1 MRRAGPLAAAI
12 TLLVAALFGGVADGT
27 AKPKPVESK
36 EPVKGSRQA
45 PAQGAPGSQATP
57 SQPSTQDD
65 GASDDET
72 MTNDAYRAIVRSSLQ
87 TKSPGD
93 TLGDGLF
100 ASARAAFYAG
110 EFDTAMVRAKQFTQ
124 TYMRNLSMNE
134 ALQMMLLWRGYRDFE
149 NRPLRA
155 YAHVLELRE
164 AGRPDSAAAVA
175 QAALTQWP
183 GARVRDHLHM
193 ELAVLARDRG
203 DHAAAVTH
211 ALAVADT
218 SLHSRLAP
226 AALNLAGD
234 EALAAGQ
241 GPETAL
247 HLYQALLERYPESPL
262 ATSVRA
268 KIFDLRKRT
277 QL

>member
-1 MRRAGPLAAAI
+1 MRRPALLALALA
-12 TLLVAALFGGVADGT
+12 LAVAAFLGGAADT
-27 AKPKPVESK
+27 SAKPKPVESK
-36 EPVKGSRQA
+36 EPAKGSHQTS
-45 PAQGAPGSQATP
+45 PGPQATP
-57 SQPSTQDD
+57 GTPQPQPKDEDAIDSD
-65 GASDDET
+65 G
-72 MTNDAYRAIVRSSLQ
+72 MTNDAYRAIVRSSLHPRA
-87 TKSPGD
+87 PGD
-93 TLGDGLF
+93 TLGDGVF

-110 EFDTAMVRAKQFTQ
+110 EFDTAMARAQRFTSS
-124 TYMRNLSMNE
+124 YMRNLSMNE
-134 ALQMMLLWRGYRDFE
+134 ALQMILLWRGYRDFE
-149 NRPLRA
+149 DRPLRA

-164 AGRPDSAAAVA
+164 LGKPDSAAAVA

-193 ELAVLARDRG
+193 ELAEIARDRG

-218 SLHSRLAP
+218 SSHSRLAP

-241 GPETAL
+241 GPEKAL

-268 KIFDLRKRT
+268 KIFDLRKRL

>member
-1 MRRAGPLAAAI
+1 MRRPGPLVVALA
-12 TLLVAALFGGVADGT
+12 LLVAAFFGGVGLGV

-36 EPVKGSRQA
+36 EPAKGSRPAPTGQGTQGTQA
-45 PAQGAPGSQATP
+45 PKSSAQG
-57 SQPSTQDD
+57 DD
-65 GASDDET
+65 GDGVVG
-72 MTNDAYRAIVRSSLQ
+72 NDGYRAIVLSTLH

-93 TLGDGLF
+93 TLGDGLY
-100 ASARAAFYAG
+100 ASAKAAFYAG
-110 EFDTAMVRAKQFTQ
+110 QFDTAMVRAQQFTQ
-124 TYMRNLSMNE
+124 LYMRNLSMNE
-134 ALQMMLLWRGYRDFE
+134 ALQMILLWRGYRDFE
-149 NRPLRA
+149 DRPLRA

-164 AGRPDSAAAVA
+164 TGHPDSAAAVA

-193 ELAVLARDRG
+193 ELAELARERG
-203 DHAAAVTH
+203 DHMTAVTH
-211 ALAVADT
+211 AMAVADT

-234 EALAAGQ
+234 ETLAAGQ
-241 GPETAL
+241 GPEKAL

-262 ATSVRA
+262 ATSVRT
-268 KIFDLRKRT
+268 KIFDLRKRA